1 MTAQINP
8 ANLSLMR
15 RYDELI
21 IDLQSLITVAR
32 SILNRVENE
41 NLVLGD
47 KTESFVSKLEVITDK
62 LISSFKIV
70 SDKRN
75 ELYNLEG

>member
-8 ANLSLMR
+8 VNISLAL

-21 IDLQSLITVAR
+21 MDLQNLITVAR